1 MTKQKLT
8 SNIGETQLFGVG
20 RAFLDNE
27 RITIEIEP
35 NATATL
41 IRGLNKVVL
50 LKSASQKQKISGQ
63 VQIGDVYVIENGL
76 PAQAG
81 ENKLIIKV
89 DKDLETGPENIYIN
103 PSPYTE
109 LTDQKRKTTL
119 TAGVI
124 LLLLLVISVV
134 FGVQQKNN
142 KELQEKGLVKL
153 TEAISNYD
161 LAMNGSTDKNMS
173 RELFLES
180 KKKATELKDLG
191 YKNEKL
197 DELIKNI
204 SEKESEIVGEIK
216 PETKE
221 FLDLSL
227 QTSGFEGKN
236 MVSSGEDIFIFDENN
251 KNIIKVGI
259 KNKNAKIAS
268 NKENVGDTISIGSY
282 EDRLFLNRSD
292 GIYEVDLISKKVI
305 ERDWNDTNLIYF
317 YAGNN
322 YLIDK
327 DDNEIYRFVGGN
339 KTFGSKSGWLAP
351 GIEMDFSKVI
361 DMTIDGSIWLLSLT
375 GKVTKLTNGNPQ
387 AISLNGIPDPLSNPI
402 AIYTNEDNKNVYILE
417 KDKGRVVVIDK
428 TGEFKMQY
436 VSEKIKNATDIVVS
450 EEEKKIILLTGSKLM
465 YFEPK

>member
-41 IRGLNKVVL
+41 TRGLNKVVL
-50 LKSASQKQKISGQ
+50 LKSASQKQKISGLA
-63 VQIGDVYVIENGL
+63 VIGDIYVIEQDREKFIL
-76 PAQAG
+76 SV
-81 ENKLIIKV
+81 EE
-89 DKDLETGPENIYIN
+89 DLETGPENIYIN
-103 PSPYTE
+103 PAPYTE

-124 LLLLLVISVV
+124 LLLLLIVSVV
-134 FGVQQKNN
+134 FGVQQKKN

-161 LAMNGSTDKNMS
+161 LALNGSTDKNMA

-216 PETKE
+216 PEIKE

-227 QTSGFEGKN
+227 QTSGFDGKN
-236 MVSSGEDIFIFDENN
+236 MVSSGEDIFVFDENN
-251 KNIIKVGI
+251 KNILKVGI
-259 KNKNAKIAS
+259 KNKNTKIAA
-268 NKENVGDTISIGSY
+268 NKENIDGTISIGSY

-317 YAGNN
+317 YAGNS

-327 DDNEIYRFVGGN
+327 DDNEIYRFAGSN
-339 KTFGSKSGWLAP
+339 KSFGSKSGWLAP
-351 GIEMDFSKVI
+351 GIEMDFSKII
-361 DMTIDGSIWLLSLT
+361 DMTIDGSIWLLSST

-428 TGEFKMQY
+428 TGEFKLQY
-436 VSEKIKNATDIVVS
+436 SSDEIKNAKDLVVS

-465 YFEPK
+465 YIELKN